1 MPALVQAQNPGENG
15 PPASCAAVAV
25 AASVESG
32 RFFANL
38 PAVPRPTGKTNLFL
52 KAVLENSFLRLA
64 PEVSQVA

>member
-38 PAVPRPTGKTNLFL
+38 PAVPRPAGIRNIKQGEKVSEDL
-52 KAVLENSFLRLA
+52 SFFC
-64 PEVSQVA
+64 